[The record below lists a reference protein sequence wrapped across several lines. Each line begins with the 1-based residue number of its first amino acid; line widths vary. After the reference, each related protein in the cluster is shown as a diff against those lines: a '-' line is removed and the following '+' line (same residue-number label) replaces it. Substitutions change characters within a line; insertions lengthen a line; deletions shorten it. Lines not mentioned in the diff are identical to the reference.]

1 MVKCNLCHPRTL
13 GCPKKFL
20 CIQALESIYHNI
32 FVIILL
38 LYHLGSQKKCLALVS
53 IHYFVSFG
61 HFKIRTLLSQGD
73 KTGNFFTL
81 YRQDCGV
88 KKTSIESTLC
98 FFIPN
103 TFVVRKTHLILLSTL
118 NCFYYIEVFRQFT
131 CLFWDNLK
139 DCKNL
144 VLWLGHFS

>member
-1 MVKCNLCHPRTL
+1 MSPRDIMVVRRSFCAYTP
-13 GCPKKFL
+13 
-20 CIQALESIYHNI
+20 LESIYHNI

-88 KKTSIESTLC
+88 KKISIESTLC
-98 FFIPN
+98 FFYSKHFCGEKN
-103 TFVVRKTHLILLSTL
+103 TSYFVVNIKLLLLYRGFQTIHMFILG
-118 NCFYYIEVFRQFT
+118 QFKR
-131 CLFWDNLK
+131 L
-139 DCKNL
+139 
-144 VLWLGHFS
+144 